1 MFKLTKYDLSDII
14 MSKKIKIFTKNA
26 QLKDQTNT
34 QVLTQSNLED
44 YLLAKVLIPL
54 YNYFMKLS
62 VNEELFK
69 LCVIGK
75 VPEDDIFRRGSKI
88 KFIWIFKLYN
98 LISPLIPIVSTCA
111 TILEQFPDLEGLRD
125 IAYQCYEDIL
135 TMNDFIIEALEEG
148 AEDNFLLMPYFEML
162 QFYETM

>member
-1 MFKLTKYDLSDII
+1 M
-14 MSKKIKIFTKNA
+14 
-26 QLKDQTNT
+26 
-34 QVLTQSNLED
+34 
-44 YLLAKVLIPL
+44 

-98 LISPLIPIVSTCA
+98 LINPLIPIVSSCA
-111 TILEQFPDLEGLRD
+111 AILDKFPSLEGLRE
-125 IAYQCYEDIL
+125 IAFQSYEDIL
-135 TMNDFIIEALEEG
+135 VMNDFVIEAI
-148 AEDNFLLMPYFEML
+148 
-162 QFYETM
+162 